1 MPKNIAPRS
10 HFLFFLSLFMSVC
23 LQLPTPSDEKPDFRD
38 PFFLIYFPSGALLN
52 RLPLLKRLQLREVVA
67 FRGWY
72 GTLTDKN
79 NPFLADNADLYA
91 FPSNTYLMG
100 RRPYMELS
108 VGLDNILK
116 LVRVDY
122 VWRLSY
128 RDHPH
133 TPNSGVRFKVQFS
146 F

>member
-1 MPKNIAPRS
+1 MKDLEVERILRQYAEDLVSRHTWLTIRFEYSEKRSVYLVSYSPKCLISGNDTLINEMMDFEDRMNDVYGDDAP
-10 HFLFFLSLFMSVC
+10 LFCEDERLF
-23 LQLPTPSDEKPDFRD
+23 
-38 PFFLIYFPSGALLN
+38 
-52 RLPLLKRLQLREVVA
+52 
-67 FRGWY
+67 
-72 GTLTDKN
+72 
-79 NPFLADNADLYA
+79 
-91 FPSNTYLMG
+91 
-100 RRPYMELS
+100 
-108 VGLDNILK
+108 K

>member
-1 MPKNIAPRS
+1 
-10 HFLFFLSLFMSVC
+10 
-23 LQLPTPSDEKPDFRD
+23 
-38 PFFLIYFPSGALLN
+38 
-52 RLPLLKRLQLREVVA
+52 
-67 FRGWY
+67 
-72 GTLTDKN
+72 
-79 NPFLADNADLYA
+79 
-91 FPSNTYLMG
+91 MG

-108 VGLDNILK
+108 VGLDNIFK

-133 TPNSGVRFKVQFS
+133 TPNSGIRFKVQFS

>member
-1 MPKNIAPRS
+1 
-10 HFLFFLSLFMSVC
+10 
-23 LQLPTPSDEKPDFRD
+23 
-38 PFFLIYFPSGALLN
+38 
-52 RLPLLKRLQLREVVA
+52 
-67 FRGWY
+67 
-72 GTLTDKN
+72 
-79 NPFLADNADLYA
+79 
-91 FPSNTYLMG
+91 MG